1 MQLGPE
7 ASAPCHDRWVE
18 DPYRPVALRVMAEYM
33 DDDPVWDSDVDHLG
47 PVVLEELGVSD
58 GLVQRLR
65 AWNEGFNGIALT
77 GFQFGSIDEERRWE
91 QEGLR
96 LAYELQNELPD
107 IEISYAHDMDE
118 RAVRERRGP

>member
-1 MQLGPE
+1 
-7 ASAPCHDRWVE
+7 
-18 DPYRPVALRVMAEYM
+18 MAEYM
-33 DDDPVWDSDVDHLG
+33 ADAPVWDNDPGHLG
-47 PVVLEELGVSD
+47 PVVLEELGVSE

-65 AWNEGFNGIALT
+65 AWNARFNGIAST
-77 GFQFGSIDEERRWE
+77 GFQFGSVDEERQWK

-107 IEISYAHDMDE
+107 IEISYAHDRDE